1 MSRTAI
7 WILNIGLL
15 VLCCFLGAQIFTLV
29 MGGILPG
36 GSDPVAQA
44 PRVAAAPAKTWEQ
57 RQAILTRNL
66 FNSKSL
72 APAAAPSPEEIDEE
86 YAKTKLPLK
95 LLGTVASAQ
104 PELAW
109 AAVEDLDTREN
120 LVVRVNDKLKG
131 RAEVLRIDPRRIVL
145 LNAGRKEELNL
156 DLEEGGKKR
165 RPARGRT
172 GSRSSRRRSAGAV
185 SQRSQRNP
193 GGAFSAPPPDP
204 RETNRGA
211 ALDNPAAVFSQA
223 RILPKYENGEMV
235 GVQLDSIKPGSL
247 FEEIGIR
254 NGDTIREL
262 NGITVSDQTQSAEA
276 MQQLGSAKEFSIT
289 VVGTDGSTRQL
300 QHEVR

>member
-1 MSRTAI
+1 
-7 WILNIGLL
+7 
-15 VLCCFLGAQIFTLV
+15 

-36 GSDPVAQA
+36 GGDPVAEA
-44 PRVAAAPAKTWEQ
+44 PRVAAAPVKTWEQ
-57 RQAILTRNL
+57 RQVILTRNL

-72 APAAAPSPEEIDEE
+72 APAAAPDPEELEE
-86 YAKTKLPLK
+86 AYAKTKLPLK

-120 LVVRVNDKLKG
+120 LVVRINDKLKG

-145 LNAGRKEELNL
+145 LNAGRKEELSL
-156 DLEEGGKKR
+156 DLEPGDKKQR
-165 RPARGRT
+165 STRARA
-172 GSRSSRRRSAGAV
+172 GSRSSRRRGAV
-185 SQRSQRNP
+185 SQRSPRNP
-193 GGAFSAPPPDP
+193 GGAFSGPPPDP

-276 MQQLGSAKEFSIT
+276 MQQLGSAKAFSIT